1 MSEIIAFENYRSEKI
16 TINGE
21 SFTVHF
27 SKRKD
32 GEEYALHAVNDDGTK
47 NWRGFYSAETA
58 ADFTRSTGQKLG
70 EGVYSVLQDDIDRG
84 NVQ

>member
-1 MSEIIAFENYRSEKI
+1 MSEIIAFETYRTENI

-27 SKRKD
+27 TKRKD
-32 GEEYALHAVNDDGTK
+32 GEEYALFAVNDDRTK

-58 ADFTRSTGQKLG
+58 VDFTRSTGRRL
-70 EGVYSVLQDDIDRG
+70 EEEVYSVLKGDIERG
-84 NVQ
+84 HIQ